1 VQCLYNESN
10 PTFLLELGIENIPTI
25 ILLQDSYGATVTL
38 IPKLNKDSTKKEYF
52 RQISLVNIG
61 AKIFNKILAN
71 WIQEHTKN
79 IVSND
84 QVGFIPGIQGWF
96 NIWKPNNII
105 HHINKLKKI
114 HMIISLD
121 AEKSFEKIQNLFMF

>member
-71 WIQEHTKN
+71 
-79 IVSND
+79 
-84 QVGFIPGIQGWF
+84 
-96 NIWKPNNII
+96 
-105 HHINKLKKI
+105 
-114 HMIISLD
+114 
-121 AEKSFEKIQNLFMF
+121 